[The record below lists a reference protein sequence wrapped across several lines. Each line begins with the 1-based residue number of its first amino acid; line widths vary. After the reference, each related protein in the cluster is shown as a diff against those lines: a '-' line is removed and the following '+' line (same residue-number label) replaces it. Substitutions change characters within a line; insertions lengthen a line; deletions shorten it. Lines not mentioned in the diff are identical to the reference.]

1 MAATEQTTT
10 MRISHV
16 AGTPDF
22 ESGDMPGCLPGGEIH
37 VWLWQMRE
45 SLAPRAVAALAREHL
60 LRLLPGYAGCEAPPL
75 VERGEHGKPFVLGE
89 DYPHF
94 NLSHGGECIALAFS
108 RDHELGVDVENTLQE
123 RRHEP
128 LELARRFF
136 AAEESH
142 ALARLEADA
151 RNAAFMH
158 LWTCKEAVLKAIGH
172 GLSFGL
178 DRLQFTLD
186 GEGRPDSLRSIAEE
200 AGAPEEW
207 QIHRFEPAPGHAG
220 SLAWRGPECRLRWFR
235 LEDATSRS

>member
-1 MAATEQTTT
+1 
-10 MRISHV
+10 MRISHA

-22 ESGDMPGCLPGGEIH
+22 EASDTFACLPGGEIH
-37 VWLWQMRE
+37 VWLCQMRE
-45 SLAPRAVAALAREHL
+45 PLTPRAVAALAREHL
-60 LRLLPGYAGCEAPPL
+60 LRLLQSYAGCGLPPS
-75 VERGEHGKPFVLGE
+75 VERGEHGKPFVVGE
-89 DYPHF
+89 DYPYF

-108 RDHELGVDVENTLQE
+108 RDHELGIDVENTSQG

-136 AAEESH
+136 AAEESQ
-142 ALARLEADA
+142 ALARLDADA

-178 DRLQFTLD
+178 DRLQFALD
-186 GEGRPDSLRSIAEE
+186 TGGRPESLQFIAEE

-207 QIHRFEPAPGHAG
+207 QIHRFEPAHGHAG
-220 SLAWRGPECRLRWFR
+220 SLAWRGPQRQIRWFQ
-235 LEDATSRS
+235 LDDASNRN

>member
-1 MAATEQTTT
+1 
-10 MRISHV
+10 MRIGHA

-22 ESGDMPGCLPGGEIH
+22 EAGGTFACLRSGEIH
-37 VWLWQMRE
+37 VWLCQMRE

-60 LRLLPGYAGCEAPPL
+60 LHLLQSYAGCEIAPSI
-75 VERGEHGKPFVLGE
+75 ERGEHGKPFVIGE
-89 DYPHF
+89 AYPHF

-108 RDHELGVDVENTLQE
+108 RDHELGVDVENTSQG

-136 AAEESH
+136 AAEESQ
-142 ALARLEADA
+142 ALARLDADA

-178 DRLQFTLD
+178 DRLQFALD
-186 GEGRPDSLRSIAEE
+186 AEGRPDSLQSIAEE
-200 AGAPEEW
+200 AGAPEDW
-207 QIHRFEPAPGHAG
+207 QIHRFEPASGHAG
-220 SLAWRGPECRLRWFR
+220 SLAWRGPQQRIRWFQLGGAIR
-235 LEDATSRS
+235 RN